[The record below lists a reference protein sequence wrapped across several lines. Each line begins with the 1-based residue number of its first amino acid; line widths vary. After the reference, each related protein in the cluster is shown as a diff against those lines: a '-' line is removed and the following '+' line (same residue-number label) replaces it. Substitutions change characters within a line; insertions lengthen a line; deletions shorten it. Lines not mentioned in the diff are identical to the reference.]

1 MFDMGFWEI
10 ITILIIALLVFGP
23 EKLPGAAR
31 TAGLWFGR
39 ARRLVDTVKNDID
52 KEFRLRELQEQLQK
66 NEVDSLHQFR
76 DEIQT
81 GVSELNKPISWKS
94 DDPPAQQDSSVET
107 TESKTSD
114 TSVDNQLG
122 NK

>member
-31 TAGLWFGR
+31 TAGLWVGR

-94 DDPPAQQDSSVET
+94 DPPTQQDSSAET